1 MICAASVTL
10 RSKAE
15 KMAYIPMYLNPAV
28 LVLFSCDLCLVRG
41 NRPPSPVNVTVTQL
55 KANSATVSWD
65 LPEGDVIIGYA
76 ISQQRQ
82 DGQIHRFIREVNTTN
97 QACVLWDLDEDTDYI
112 IQVQSIGLYS
122 ESQASK
128 RIHFRTLK
136 ETDRLPSN
144 SSNQGDIT
152 VQGVDK
158 ERQLETGEIII
169 IVAVLLMWA
178 AVIALFCRQYDIIK
192 DNDSNNNKEKA
203 KASSEQS
210 TPERQTGGLLRKVR
224 LHPRTLNLHLGQ
236 LWSRECGYKKEGA
249 WGHCKRP
256 PASKTLGRLLNLPE
270 DHFQPKPLELA
281 ESHRFYQR
289 QQQSGED
296 IQAYVAPKLASTC
309 SFGEGGQLQPT
320 AHSHP
325 NPNQPAPRVV
335 IQTITPKHLALKT
348 KPVCGEM
355 GHLRRVCR
363 RRIVQEKQP
372 QKTYRVEKPTVSS
385 ESDNDEPLHRLT
397 SPALVKPCNDSTS
410 NHGRKGITDGC
421 GYHM

>member
-1 MICAASVTL
+1 MTCVSL
-10 RSKAE
+10 LSRRSQGFVWGHNLPE
-15 KMAYIPMYLNPAV
+15 MAHIPMYLSPAV
-28 LVLFSCDLCLVRG
+28 LVLFSCDLCLVKA

-65 LPEGDVIIGYA
+65 VPEGDIIIGYA

-97 QACVLWDLDEDTDYI
+97 RACVLWDLEEDTDYI

-122 ESQASK
+122 ESQSSK

-203 KASSEQS
+203 KPSSEQS
-210 TPERQTGGLLRKVR
+210 TPERQTGGLLRK
-224 LHPRTLNLHLGQ
+224 
-236 LWSRECGYKKEGA
+236 K
-249 WGHCKRP
+249 
-256 PASKTLGRLLNLPE
+256 
-270 DHFQPKPLELA
+270 
-281 ESHRFYQR
+281 
-289 QQQSGED
+289 
-296 IQAYVAPKLASTC
+296 APSVNII
-309 SFGEGGQLQPT
+309 E
-320 AHSHP
+320 
-325 NPNQPAPRVV
+325 V
-335 IQTITPKHLALKT
+335 
-348 KPVCGEM
+348 
-355 GHLRRVCR
+355 
-363 RRIVQEKQP
+363 
-372 QKTYRVEKPTVSS
+372 
-385 ESDNDEPLHRLT
+385 
-397 SPALVKPCNDSTS
+397 
-410 NHGRKGITDGC
+410 
-421 GYHM
+421 